1 MYQTVL
7 IFQIYIYYS
16 QKELKHFGLGTLVIH
31 GILKDIDLNIFKLY
45 FGTNV
50 PKSELFTKMFELY
63 EVLQIF

>member
-1 MYQTVL
+1 M
-7 IFQIYIYYS
+7 YYS
-16 QKELKHFGLGTLVIH
+16 QKELKHFGLEILVIH
-31 GILKDIDLNIFKLY
+31 GILEDIDLNIFKLY